1 MNSQS
6 SPPSSFRFCD
16 QCGLRMSQKKNTCSR
31 CGAAR
36 PMQIIPIPVYAR
48 FEPKPKMTPAL
59 VVMIVICA
67 LCGMCG
73 LFGLI
78 NSPNKNLQTVQKQEL
93 KITQPDVSETPNI
106 RIAEP
111 IASPFRSPLA
121 RESSARDSSS
131 EVIKAT
137 PTPSIVTMENSS
149 RGKSVGN
156 AKPTRNAR
164 RSNLI
169 RGPRGGCYYIN
180 SHGNKTYVDRNLCN

>member
-6 SPPSSFRFCD
+6 SSPSSFRFCD
-16 QCGLRMSQKKNTCSR
+16 QCGSKIFHEQNTCSR

-48 FEPKPKMTPAL
+48 LEPKPKMTPAW
-59 VVMIVICA
+59 VMIVICG

-78 NSPNKNLQTVQKQEL
+78 NSPNKNLQTVQKEEL
-93 KITQPDVSETPNI
+93 KITQPNASETPNT
-106 RIAEP
+106 RRAEST
-111 IASPFRSPLA
+111 ASPFRQPLA
-121 RESSARDSSS
+121 RESSARNSSS
-131 EVIKAT
+131 EIVKAT
-137 PTPSIVTMENSS
+137 PTPAIVIMGNST
-149 RGKSVGN
+149 RGKL
-156 AKPTRNAR
+156 AKNTKPKRNTR

>member
-6 SPPSSFRFCD
+6 SSPSSFRFCD
-16 QCGLRMSQKKNTCSR
+16 QCGSKIFHEQNICLR
-31 CGAAR
+31 CGTAR

-48 FEPKPKMTPAL
+48 LEPKPKMTLAW
-59 VVMIVICA
+59 VMIVICG

-78 NSPNKNLQTVQKQEL
+78 NSPNKNLQTVQKEEL
-93 KITQPDVSETPNI
+93 KITQPDVSETSNTS
-106 RIAEP
+106 IAEP
-111 IASPFRSPLA
+111 TPSPLGSPLA
-121 RESSARDSSS
+121 RESLARDSSS

-137 PTPSIVTMENSS
+137 PTPSIVTMGNSS
-149 RGKSVGN
+149 RGNLVGN
-156 AKPTRNAR
+156 AKSTRNAR

-180 SHGNKTYVDRNLCN
+180 SHGNKTYVDRSLCN